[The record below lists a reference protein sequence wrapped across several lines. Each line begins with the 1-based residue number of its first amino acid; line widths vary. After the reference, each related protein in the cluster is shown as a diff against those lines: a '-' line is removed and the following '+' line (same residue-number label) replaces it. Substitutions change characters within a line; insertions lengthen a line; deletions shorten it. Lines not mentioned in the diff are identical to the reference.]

1 MLRRLAVIAVAL
13 ALLGGAAFWLLTE
26 PKPLSAAEVPD
37 RPGDPAKGELLFWA
51 GGCAS
56 CHAAPG
62 AKGDDKLILSG
73 GEPIVSPFGTFHP
86 PNISPDKQHGIGSWS
101 TLDFVNAMKRGLGP
115 GGEHLYPSFPYTS
128 YQRMAVADIVDL
140 KAYLDTL
147 PPVATDSPQHELPFP
162 FGIRRGLGLWKLL
175 YLDGATFEPDPT
187 KSDEI
192 NRGAYLVEG
201 PGHCNECHTPRNAL
215 GALDFSRHLAGAP
228 NPSGKGFIPNIT
240 GGKGG
245 IGDWS
250 AEDIENFLE
259 TGMTPDF
266 DSVGGTMVEVQENMA
281 RLPASDRAAIAAYL
295 KDLPPIDRV
304 DAGTSSGS

>member
-1 MLRRLAVIAVAL
+1 MLRRLVVAIVVLAVI
-13 ALLGGAAFWLLTE
+13 GGVGFWLLTE
-26 PKPLSAAEVPD
+26 PKPISAAEMPD

-62 AKGDDKLILSG
+62 AKGDDKLILAG

-86 PNISPDKQHGIGSWS
+86 PNISPDKTHGIGSWS

-115 GGEHLYPSFPYTS
+115 GGEQLYPAFPYTS
-128 YQRMAVADIVDL
+128 YQRMPVSDLVDL

-147 PPVATDSPQHELPFP
+147 PPVATDSPPHELPFP
-162 FGIRRGLGLWKLL
+162 FSIRRGIGLWKLL
-175 YLDGATFEPDPT
+175 YLDGETFEPDPT

-201 PGHCNECHTPRNAL
+201 PGHCNECHTPRNAI
-215 GALDFSRHLAGAP
+215 GGLDFTHHLAGAP
-228 NPSGKGFIPNIT
+228 NPSGQGFVPNIT
-240 GGKGG
+240 GGQGG

-250 AEDIENFLE
+250 AEDLANFFE

-266 DSVGGTMVEVQENMA
+266 DSVGGTMVDVQENLA
-281 RLPASDRAAIAAYL
+281 HLPASDLAAIAAYL
-295 KDLPPIDRV
+295 KDLPPLDRS
-304 DAGTSSGS
+304 DGRTASD

>member
-1 MLRRLAVIAVAL
+1 MLRRLAIIIVAL
-13 ALLGGAAFWLLTE
+13 ALAGGAAFWLLTE
-26 PKPLSAAEVPD
+26 PKPLSAAEIPD
-37 RPGDPAKGELLFWA
+37 VPGDPAKGELLFWA

-56 CHAAPG
+56 CHASPKA
-62 AKGDDKLILSG
+62 AGDEKLILAG

-86 PNISPDKQHGIGSWS
+86 PNISPDRTHGIGAWS

-115 GGEHLYPSFPYTS
+115 GGEHLYPAFPYTS
-128 YQRMAVADIVDL
+128 YQRMDVADLVDL

-147 PPVATDSPQHELPFP
+147 PPVATDSPAHELPFP

-175 YLDGATFEPDPT
+175 YLDGAPFEPDPT

-250 AEDIENFLE
+250 AEDIETFLE
-259 TGMTPDF
+259 SGMTPDG
-266 DSVGGTMVEVQENMA
+266 DSVGGTMVDVQENMA
-281 RLPASDRAAIAAYL
+281 HLPASDRAAIAAYL
-295 KDLPPIDRV
+295 KDLPPIDRTE
-304 DAGTSSGS
+304 AGSGS